1 MASESEGLPPQPVR
15 PGDVKSSNEQ
25 PAAPASDSV
34 QPGGSPPPASG
45 ESAEAMSPATPASPL
60 LAKAGIPI
68 APIGTVSQSGDA
80 TVVAPNPEGFPSE
93 ELARTEPVAD
103 ASGTAPTD
111 PSGSGPH
118 EPDPYHQEH
127 QQDYGSEHHHG
138 DSSSDPYHDHH
149 SGQQHDDPSHHHA
162 GEYEYPAYTPPP
174 PEEEHGFVKA
184 VRSVTSVLK
193 SDDGHTGEGGGPVKP
208 FLDHLEDLRWMLI
221 KVTVSLSVAVMVCL
235 VGADWLVKLM
245 KWPLVKANLQAEQEA
260 LKSDKPVERVPV
272 MFGSTNPVGSF
283 PLALLGIN
291 PALNHTNKAGR
302 VRTVELIPVQVGTN
316 QLLGLHLNTNA
327 PAVTDPLVNLI
338 ILGPMDVVWITLQLA
353 FFGGLVLA
361 APFVIYFFG
370 QFILPALRVQEKQ
383 FLKPFAF
390 WGTVL
395 FLSGV
400 AFCYFVILPLMLRM
414 TVEFSQWLGF
424 NADQW
429 RAQEYLSM
437 VPKFLLATGLSF
449 EMPVIILTIVKVGL
463 LDSKKLSWFRP
474 YFVVLN
480 LFVCA
485 VVSPSGDPITM
496 FVMAAPL
503 CVLYE
508 ACILIARFWEWR
520 DGKRAKAE

>member
-1 MASESEGLPPQPVR
+1 MF
-15 PGDVKSSNEQ
+15 D
-25 PAAPASDSV
+25 
-34 QPGGSPPPASG
+34 
-45 ESAEAMSPATPASPL
+45 ATNR
-60 LAKAGIPI
+60 
-68 APIGTVSQSGDA
+68 IGT
-80 TVVAPNPEGFPSE
+80 
-93 ELARTEPVAD
+93 
-103 ASGTAPTD
+103 
-111 PSGSGPH
+111 
-118 EPDPYHQEH
+118 
-127 QQDYGSEHHHG
+127 
-138 DSSSDPYHDHH
+138 
-149 SGQQHDDPSHHHA
+149 
-162 GEYEYPAYTPPP
+162 
-174 PEEEHGFVKA
+174 
-184 VRSVTSVLK
+184 
-193 SDDGHTGEGGGPVKP
+193 
-208 FLDHLEDLRWMLI
+208 
-221 KVTVSLSVAVMVCL
+221 
-235 VGADWLVKLM
+235 
-245 KWPLVKANLQAEQEA
+245 
-260 LKSDKPVERVPV
+260 
-272 MFGSTNPVGSF
+272 F
-283 PLALLGIN
+283 PLALLGID
-291 PALNHTNKAGR
+291 PVFNHTNKAGR
-302 VRTVELIPVQVGTN
+302 VHTLQLVPVDLGTN
-316 QLLGLHLNTNA
+316 RFLGLQLNTNP
-327 PAVTDPLVNLI
+327 PASTSPLVKLL
-338 ILGPMDVVWITLQLA
+338 ILGPLDVVWITLQLA

-383 FLKPFAF
+383 LLKPFAF